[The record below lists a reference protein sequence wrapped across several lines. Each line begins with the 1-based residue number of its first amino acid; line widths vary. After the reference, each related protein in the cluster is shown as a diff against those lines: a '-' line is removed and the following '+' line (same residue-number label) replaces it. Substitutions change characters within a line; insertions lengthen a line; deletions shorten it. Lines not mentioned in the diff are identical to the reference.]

1 MKQKQR
7 DKMKDTEQQKQ
18 RNRGIYGQ
26 TETERQIQRDRYEDT
41 FSAMLS
47 GGSKTPSHP

>member
-1 MKQKQR
+1 
-7 DKMKDTEQQKQ
+7 MKDTEQQKR
-18 RNRGIYGQ
+18 RNRDIYGQ
-26 TETERQIQRDRYEDT
+26 TETERLIKRDRYEET